1 MMLSGSGGLRFS
13 AKFDENRILWEGSRL
28 LERMGC
34 VGVCWGGGA
43 QTSCVSSSNQEGD
56 C

>member
-1 MMLSGSGGLRFS
+1 MKEARV
-13 AKFDENRILWEGSRL
+13 KKEGL

-34 VGVCWGGGA
+34 VGGGGV